1 MTVQCLVRRKIYA
14 QELSQKIF
22 IRGLQKALKDT
33 QRHTQRLSKPLPTI
47 MVNKLDRTLFRSFSY
62 RGGETQAEQ
71 NLQIEK
77 EESDL
82 DDISLNGESKPKQ
95 PVKKLSFFQLLSER
109 YAEKDD
115 EDKTDDSVDS
125 VEEVEEEKE
134 DDDDKEDIQVK
145 PQTTSARDLFRS
157 WSYRFSANEVEK
169 MEIQIQNERREEE
182 KIDEGVVEEEV
193 EDSPPKLQES
203 TAPIK
208 VFGRKESLT
217 GLTQDILLKRAT
229 TPKKFGRQKSLR
241 FDVVTQD
248 LFLESAMKKQ
258 QLEKPK
264 SRLSGIFFR
273 EETSTMTASC

>member
-1 MTVQCLVRRKIYA
+1 
-14 QELSQKIF
+14 
-22 IRGLQKALKDT
+22 
-33 QRHTQRLSKPLPTI
+33 
-47 MVNKLDRTLFRSFSY
+47 MVHKLDRNLFRSFSY

-95 PVKKLSFFQLLSER
+95 PVKKLSFFQILSER

-125 VEEVEEEKE
+125 VEEVEVEEVE
-134 DDDDKEDIQVK
+134 VEEEVDIQLK
-145 PQTTSARDLFRS
+145 PQTTSARNLFRS

-182 KIDEGVVEEEV
+182 KIDEGVVEEEG

-217 GLTQDILLKRAT
+217 GLTQDILLNRASNKLPE

-273 EETSTMTASC
+273 EESSTMTASC

>member
-1 MTVQCLVRRKIYA
+1 
-14 QELSQKIF
+14 
-22 IRGLQKALKDT
+22 
-33 QRHTQRLSKPLPTI
+33 
-47 MVNKLDRTLFRSFSY
+47 MVNKLDRNLFRSFSY

-95 PVKKLSFFQLLSER
+95 PVKKLSFFQILSDR
-109 YAEKDD
+109 YTEKDD
-115 EDKTDDSVDS
+115 ADKTDDSVDS
-125 VEEVEEEKE
+125 VDSVGEVEEEEKVDDEEEE
-134 DDDDKEDIQVK
+134 DVQLKS
-145 PQTTSARDLFRS
+145 QTTSARDLFRS

-169 MEIQIQNERREEE
+169 MEIQIQNERQEEE
-182 KIDEGVVEEEV
+182 KIDDGVVEEG
-193 EDSPPKLQES
+193 DNSQQPKLQES

-229 TPKKFGRQKSLR
+229 TKHPETPKKFGRQKSLR

-248 LFLESAMKKQ
+248 LFLESAIKKQ
-258 QLEKPK
+258 QLEKPR

-273 EETSTMTASC
+273 EESSQMTPSY

>member
-1 MTVQCLVRRKIYA
+1 
-14 QELSQKIF
+14 
-22 IRGLQKALKDT
+22 
-33 QRHTQRLSKPLPTI
+33 
-47 MVNKLDRTLFRSFSY
+47 MVNKLDRNLFRSFSY

-125 VEEVEEEKE
+125 VEEEEVEEEKE
-134 DDDDKEDIQVK
+134 DDDDKEDVQVK

-182 KIDEGVVEEEV
+182 KIDDGVVEEE
-193 EDSPPKLQES
+193 DNSQPKLQES

-208 VFGRKESLT
+208 VFGRKESLS

-229 TPKKFGRQKSLR
+229 NKHPETPKKFGRQKSLR

-258 QLEKPK
+258 QQPK

-273 EETSTMTASC
+273 EESSQMTPSY

>member
-1 MTVQCLVRRKIYA
+1 
-14 QELSQKIF
+14 
-22 IRGLQKALKDT
+22 
-33 QRHTQRLSKPLPTI
+33 
-47 MVNKLDRTLFRSFSY
+47 MVHKLDRNLFRSFSY

-95 PVKKLSFFQLLSER
+95 PVKKLSFFQILSER

-125 VEEVEEEKE
+125 VEEVEVEEVEEKE
-134 DDDDKEDIQVK
+134 DEDIQLK
-145 PQTTSARDLFRS
+145 PQTTSARNLFRS

-182 KIDEGVVEEEV
+182 KIDDGVVEEG
-193 EDSPPKLQES
+193 DNSQPKLQES

-273 EETSTMTASC
+273 EESSTMTASC